1 MVQLVSN
8 LFLNLLGFFEQWVRA
23 VLESIA
29 LKAMLVAYAEAV
41 RTSKPRDHSILLECQ
56 LSSWHEGNIEAFVT
70 EGRAIQACLPC
81 HSTSAL
87 DTQLARSFA
96 KLMFE
101 GKLMLLLN

>member
-41 RTSKPRDHSILLECQ
+41 LYFQTQGPFHSLGMSVVIM
-56 LSSWHEGNIEAFVT
+56 A
-70 EGRAIQACLPC
+70 
-81 HSTSAL
+81 
-87 DTQLARSFA
+87 
-96 KLMFE
+96 
-101 GKLMLLLN
+101 